1 MDIHAAPCPSLPKDS
16 SYEHLLFTSAQP
28 EGCQTYS
35 ASSTSRQ
42 RLPESHLNF
51 MLGYPGHSALQL
63 TIATQYPTTKDY
75 LDLKYSLKIALSF
88 NFFFPLFSFSFFFF
102 PHFLF
107 WKESVKVCHSLHIVN
122 WLFEYANAFRTK
134 SHERGELKSGVKGPR
149 VSLQWESTFLWGWK
163 SYEHPALL
171 PAGTPETQQARWT
184 PAEMDALI

>member
-63 TIATQYPTTKDY
+63 TIATQYPTSKDY
-75 LDLKYSLKIALSF
+75 LDLKYGLKIALSF
-88 NFFFPLFSFSFFFF
+88 HFFFF
-102 PHFLF
+102 FFLPLPF
-107 WKESVKVCHSLHIVN
+107 FPGKESLKVCHGFYIVN
-122 WLFEYANAFRTK
+122 
-134 SHERGELKSGVKGPR
+134 
-149 VSLQWESTFLWGWK
+149 
-163 SYEHPALL
+163 
-171 PAGTPETQQARWT
+171 
-184 PAEMDALI
+184 

>member
-63 TIATQYPTTKDY
+63 TIATQYPASKDD
-75 LDLKYSLKIALSF
+75 LDLKHGLKIALSF
-88 NFFFPLFSFSFFFF
+88 LFFPFSFL
-102 PHFLF
+102 PLPPQFLTGT
-107 WKESVKVCHSLHIVN
+107 ESLKVCHSFHIVN
-122 WLFEYANAFRTK
+122 
-134 SHERGELKSGVKGPR
+134 
-149 VSLQWESTFLWGWK
+149 
-163 SYEHPALL
+163 
-171 PAGTPETQQARWT
+171 
-184 PAEMDALI
+184 